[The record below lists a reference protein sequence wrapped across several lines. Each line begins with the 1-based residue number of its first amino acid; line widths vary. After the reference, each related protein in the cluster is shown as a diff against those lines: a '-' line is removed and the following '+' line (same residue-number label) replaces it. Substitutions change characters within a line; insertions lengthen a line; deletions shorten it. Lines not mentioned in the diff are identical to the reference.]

1 MYTKTVIT
9 RNSMYIID
17 ELAETIT
24 RLPVSGEP
32 LRGDN
37 DSISFLSYVCK
48 IGEPLRAICI
58 DKDGSIFYRIS
69 STVLTIGTITE

>member
-1 MYTKTVIT
+1 MYSKTVLT

-17 ELAETIT
+17 EQEETIT
-24 RLPVSGEP
+24 RLPITGDT

-37 DSISFLSYVCK
+37 DSLSFLSYECK
-48 IGEPLRAICI
+48 VGQPLRAICI

-69 STVLTIGTITE
+69 STVLTIATITE